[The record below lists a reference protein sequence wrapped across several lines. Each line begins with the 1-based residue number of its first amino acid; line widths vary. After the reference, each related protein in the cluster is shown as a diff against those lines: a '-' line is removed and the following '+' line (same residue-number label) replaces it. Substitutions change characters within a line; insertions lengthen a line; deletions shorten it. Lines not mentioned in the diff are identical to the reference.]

1 LPIHDYLDYMAHR
14 FKTRKARWK
23 GDEPFVNQH
32 VASEL
37 RSLDQLCFSAQHYF
51 VQSLYV
57 AGMSQVVLGIQVL
70 LWADGYNVF
79 ADLGTLPVLLSMY
92 ALCALLERGFR
103 AAGRR
108 LKVWEI
114 DASVEKLEGQDE
126 SVDLAG
132 LFAQLQAPGGA
143 NQRLGALAPARVKF
157 HATQW
162 RVVEQA
168 RTQEDALKN
177 ELASDRV
184 AARTFRDR
192 FLAYN
197 RPWLQGQL
205 HEVFTP
211 RTLFLYRK
219 DIIDQ
224 FARVMGPL
232 DPDVSLSDGQPED
245 DDADRGGAASQ
256 GSGSMDAG
264 TPRLRSRPAV
274 SPTLAVRGRR
284 LTEEQAHALRRR
296 VSVPATARLA
306 RYWLT
311 RMRFIATLRVQ
322 TQAIVELNLGD
333 ECLYCGATAGLFVEL
348 M

>member
-1 LPIHDYLDYMAHR
+1 MRPPRARLPSCR
-14 FKTRKARWK
+14 SKA
-23 GDEPFVNQH
+23 E
-32 VASEL
+32 
-37 RSLDQLCFSAQHYF
+37 
-51 VQSLYV
+51 
-57 AGMSQVVLGIQVL
+57 
-70 LWADGYNVF
+70 
-79 ADLGTLPVLLSMY
+79 
-92 ALCALLERGFR
+92 
-103 AAGRR
+103 
-108 LKVWEI
+108 VWEI
-114 DASVEKLEGQDE
+114 DDSVEKLEGQDE

-184 AARTFRDR
+184 AASTFRDR

-224 FARVMGPL
+224 FALVLGRL
-232 DPDVSLSDGQPED
+232 DPDVSLSDGPPED
-245 DDADRGGAASQ
+245 DDADRGRAAS
-256 GSGSMDAG
+256 
-264 TPRLRSRPAV
+264 
-274 SPTLAVRGRR
+274 
-284 LTEEQAHALRRR
+284 
-296 VSVPATARLA
+296 
-306 RYWLT
+306 
-311 RMRFIATLRVQ
+311 
-322 TQAIVELNLGD
+322 
-333 ECLYCGATAGLFVEL
+333 
-348 M
+348 